1 MLDISGS
8 HICQDIPL
16 LLSKNESVRLYLAC
30 WLQKYCA
37 SWFDRD
43 QDLQSIFSQAFL
55 EKILQIIVRYL
66 TDEPNVRASSFESL
80 TYLIEKGYLDR
91 ANTLKLNIV
100 EELVS
105 KPINEHFMDMCTNYI
120 HVSIL
125 TFFPFFALSLCLITG
140 QKRWRVVVHLLVI
153 EVY

>member
-1 MLDISGS
+1 MDDKKYRVQ
-8 HICQDIPL
+8 HQD
-16 LLSKNESVRLYLAC
+16 ESVRLYLAC

-43 QDLQSIFSQAFL
+43 QDLQSIFSKAFL

-66 TDEPNVRASSFESL
+66 TDEPN
-80 TYLIEKGYLDR
+80 KGYLDR
-91 ANTLKLNIV
+91 ATTLKLNIV

-105 KPINEHFMDMCTNYI
+105 KPINEQFMDMCTNYI

-125 TFFPFFALSLCLITG
+125 HTTSFRSLLYLYLPPTTMACCCCIPAAA
-140 QKRWRVVVHLLVI
+140 
-153 EVY
+153 